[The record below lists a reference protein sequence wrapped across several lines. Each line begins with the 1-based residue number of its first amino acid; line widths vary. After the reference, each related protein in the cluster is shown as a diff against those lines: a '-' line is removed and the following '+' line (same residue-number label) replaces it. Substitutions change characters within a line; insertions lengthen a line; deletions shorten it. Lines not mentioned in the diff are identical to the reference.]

1 LREYR
6 IRAGL
11 NQSGLGAKAG
21 VTFQPDSEIRER
33 RREAVPQLSTF
44 ATKLAVA
51 VDELS
56 KDVPIESPCFMECPY
71 DHRMGHAELT
81 REPST

>member
-1 LREYR
+1 MREYR

-11 NQSGLGAKAG
+11 SQSELGAKAG
-21 VTFQPDSEIRER
+21 VTYQPDSEIRER

-51 VDELS
+51 VDELP
-56 KDVPIESPCFMECPY
+56 KGL
-71 DHRMGHAELT
+71 RMVIDDLVRDLT
-81 REPST
+81 GNEIREA